1 MGDDRDE
8 QGVLLP
14 DDERITFLGSFLRK
28 FSLDELPQL
37 FNVIAGDMSLVGP
50 RPLLPEY
57 QSLYSAAQIR
67 RHAVFPGLTG
77 WAQVNG
83 RNAIR
88 WQEKFEYDTW
98 YVDNHDC
105 WLDLKILTM
114 TVGKVFEREGV
125 LTAEKFDG
133 RN

>member
-1 MGDDRDE
+1 
-8 QGVLLP
+8 
-14 DDERITFLGSFLRK
+14 
-28 FSLDELPQL
+28 LDELPQL

-57 QSLYSAAQIR
+57 QSLYSTEQLR
-67 RHAVFPGLTG
+67 RHAVLPGLTG

-98 YVDNHDC
+98 YVDHHGF
-105 WLDLKILTM
+105 WVDLKILVM
-114 TVGKVFEREGV
+114 TVVKVFEREGV
-125 LTAEKFDG
+125 SGVGVVTVRKFDG
-133 RN
+133 GN